1 MEGLLRRAI
10 INTDMRNIYKRSQ
23 TGIIKEVLNDPDRKP
38 VFLMFRELMAL
49 WWYYR
54 EIPVHYVG
62 RYLFK
67 YDAVNIFDYVPNRL
81 SGQIAPFFNDARLKQ
96 VLDNK
101 LYFYLFYNQ
110 FGINTPN
117 IVAFNHRSLIASG
130 GETTTVDSVND
141 FRDLLSN
148 LFNKHRDCDTL
159 FLKKIYSSS
168 SGRNIIIIPA
178 EYAENETPELNV
190 LFREVVGS
198 EFIFQPGVHQHPGLN
213 RLNPSSLNTIRFD
226 TFIDR
231 DGKIEIISGF
241 LKMSTNNLAVDNNT
255 SGGCGVGIDLDE
267 GTLRDNGYS
276 KIKMSGVG
284 ILKEHP
290 VTGVRF
296 GGFVVPMLE
305 EAKALVIKAAALM
318 PGLRLIG
325 WDVGI
330 GESGPVLI
338 EGNSDYGVNSNDLM
352 YGGYMANSTFR
363 KMLHEMNYKLK
374 EHKI

>member
-1 MEGLLRRAI
+1 
-10 INTDMRNIYKRSQ
+10 
-23 TGIIKEVLNDPDRKP
+23 
-38 VFLMFRELMAL
+38 MFKELMAL

-67 YDAVNIFDYVPNRL
+67 KDAGNIYNYVPNRL

-101 LYFYLFYNQ
+101 LYFYFFYSH

-117 IVAFNHRSLIASG
+117 VVAFNHKSLIASG
-130 GETTTVDSVND
+130 GETTIVNSVND

-148 LFNKHRDCDTL
+148 LFKKHHDCNTL

-190 LFREVVGS
+190 LFREVVAS

-255 SGGCGVGIDLDE
+255 SGGCGVGIDLDK

-296 GGFVVPMLE
+296 GGFAVPMLE
-305 EAKALVIKAAALM
+305 EAKALVIKAASLM
-318 PGLRLIG
+318 PGLRLVG

-330 GESGPVLI
+330 SESCPVLI

-363 KMLHEMNYKLK
+363 KVLHEMNYNLK
-374 EHKI
+374 DHKM